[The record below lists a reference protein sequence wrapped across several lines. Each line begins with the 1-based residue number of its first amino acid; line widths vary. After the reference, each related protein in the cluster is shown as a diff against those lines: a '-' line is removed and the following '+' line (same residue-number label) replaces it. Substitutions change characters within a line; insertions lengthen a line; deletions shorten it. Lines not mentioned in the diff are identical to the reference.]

1 MKTAVFAGSFC
12 PFTKGHEDILQ
23 KVMPLFDTLY
33 IAIGH
38 NVRKQDIFSVEERKE
53 WIEQLYRGND
63 KIRVITYTG
72 LTADLCRELG
82 AQFLIRGVRNTA
94 DYQAEQEMCLIN
106 NQLNPDVQTL
116 LIPASPQWAA
126 VSSSLVRE
134 LWALKADYSPFISYP
149 LPENRT

>member
-1 MKTAVFAGSFC
+1 MKIAVFAGSFC

-53 WIEQLYRGND
+53 WIERLYAGND

-72 LTADLCRELG
+72 LTVDLCRQVG
-82 AQFLIRGVRNTA
+82 AQYMIRGIRNTA
-94 DYQAEQEMCLIN
+94 DYQAEEELCLVN
-106 NQLNPDVQTL
+106 AKLNPDVQTL
-116 LIPASPQWAA
+116 FVPASPEWAA
-126 VSSSLVRE
+126 VSSSMVRE
-134 LWALKADYSPFISYP
+134 HWALKADYSPFISYP
-149 LPENRT
+149 LPENQP